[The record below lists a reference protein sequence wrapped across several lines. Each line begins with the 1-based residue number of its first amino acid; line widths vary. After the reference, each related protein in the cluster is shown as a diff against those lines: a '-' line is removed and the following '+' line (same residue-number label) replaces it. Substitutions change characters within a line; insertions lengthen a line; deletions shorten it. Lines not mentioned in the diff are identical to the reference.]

1 MNTTKLSQVP
11 DFKGAKGGQDAASQL
26 QAACTRENANEGAT
40 KKTIYLQPNQEAK
53 IDDFFRYE
61 KQEASRQHDIN
72 LLAIS
77 ICSKYTPIFGADFA
91 HELFADCKEF
101 SANFTMDIVTKV
113 DADDETAKDISY
125 IQAGNTITRYLVSV
139 DEPNVCSVFRHFV
152 EYAKATSRPSVA
164 LIQEKEEA
172 ERAKIRA
179 QKASER
185 KEAKETAKVG
195 TKIAEM
201 DVTKLLSF
209 LTPEQ
214 LAAIIAAQ
222 SAK

>member
-1 MNTTKLSQVP
+1 MNTTKLNQIP
-11 DFKGAKGGQDAASQL
+11 DFKGTKGGQTSVSQL
-26 QAACTRENANEGAT
+26 QAACIRENANEGAT
-40 KKTIYLQPNQEAK
+40 KKTIYLQPNMDAK
-53 IDDFFRYE
+53 IDDFFKYQ
-61 KQEASRQHDIN
+61 KQTFSRMFDIEM
-72 LLAIS
+72 LESAVIA
-77 ICSKYTPIFGADFA
+77 KYANDFGVIFAR
-91 HELFADCKEF
+91 ELFYDCLSF
-101 SANFTMDIVTKV
+101 SANFTKDIVTKV
-113 DADDETAKDISY
+113 EANDETAENISY
-125 IQAGNTITRYLVSV
+125 VQAGNTITRYLVSV

-152 EYAKATSRPSVA
+152 EYAKATNRPSVA

-201 DVTKLLSF
+201 DVTKLMSL

>member
-1 MNTTKLSQVP
+1 MNTTKLNQIP
-11 DFKGAKGGQDAASQL
+11 DFKGTKGGQDATSQIN
-26 QAACTRENANEGAT
+26 AACVRENANEGAT
-40 KKTIYLQPNQEAK
+40 KKAVFLRPNQEAK
-53 IDDFFRYE
+53 IDDFFRFE

-91 HELFADCKEF
+91 HQLFADCKEF
-101 SANFTMDIVTKV
+101 SRNFTKDIVTKV
-113 DADDETAKDISY
+113 EADDETAENISY
-125 IQAGNTITRYLVSV
+125 VQAGNTITRYLVEV

-152 EYAKATSRPSVA
+152 DYAKATSRQSVA
-164 LIQEKEEA
+164 LIQKKEEE

-201 DVTKLLSF
+201 DVTKLMSL

-222 SAK
+222 AAK

>member
-1 MNTTKLSQVP
+1 MNTTKLNQVP
-11 DFKGAKGGQDAASQL
+11 DFKGTKGGQDSASQL
-26 QAACTRENANEGAT
+26 HSACIRENATEGVT
-40 KKTIYLQPNQEAK
+40 KKAVYLQPNQDAK

-61 KQEASRQHDIN
+61 KQEASRQHEIN

-77 ICSKYTPIFGADFA
+77 ICSKYIPIFGADFA
-91 HELFADCKEF
+91 HELFEDCKEF
-101 SANFTMDIVTKV
+101 SRNFTKDIVTKV
-113 DADDETAKDISY
+113 EADDETAENISY
-125 IQAGNTITRYLVSV
+125 VQAGNTITRYLVEV
-139 DEPNVCSVFRHFV
+139 DESNVCSVFRHFV
-152 EYAKATSRPSVA
+152 DYAKATSRPSVA

-201 DVTKLLSF
+201 DVTKLMSL